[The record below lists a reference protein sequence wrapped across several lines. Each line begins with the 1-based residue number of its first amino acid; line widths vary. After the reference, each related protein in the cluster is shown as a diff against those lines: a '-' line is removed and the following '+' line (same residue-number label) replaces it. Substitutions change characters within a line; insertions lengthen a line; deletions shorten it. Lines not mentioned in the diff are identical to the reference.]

1 MSGEKVNL
9 LAVFFSE
16 GIGAVFVLLLRR
28 RICYL
33 KHIGRLF
40 EGTRPYARITG

>member
-9 LAVFFSE
+9 LAVFFFE
-16 GIGAVFVLLLRR
+16 GIGVVFVLLLRR

-33 KHIGRLF
+33 KHIGKSF
-40 EGTRPYARITG
+40 DETRPYARITG

>member
-9 LAVFFSE
+9 LAFFVE
-16 GIGAVFVLLLRR
+16 GIGVAFVLLLRR